1 MKARRQMKI
10 IEAVRNNLIETQEE
24 LARHL
29 SKEGIGVTQ
38 ATISRDI
45 KDLNLIK
52 TPTGDGRYRYSIPD
66 NQQSLLASEK
76 LKRLFSNCC
85 LSLDY
90 SDNIVVIRTLTGTA
104 PGVGEAV
111 DALRIPEVLGTVA
124 GDNTVILV
132 VRDADAA
139 LNVMEALSSLIR

>member
-29 SKEGIGVTQ
+29 SKEGIEVTQ

-76 LKRLFSNCC
+76 LKRLFTNCC
-85 LSLDY
+85 LGLDY

-111 DALRIPEVLGTVA
+111 DALRIHEVLGTVA

-132 VRDADAA
+132 VRDQDAA
-139 LNVMEALSSLIR
+139 INVMEKLGSLIQ